1 MCYVGGSKDLVILFD
16 NRVNRKVLTLNQG
29 ADASH
34 LRFSEVFRG
43 EIKWEHLE
51 EKVNCNLKESEC
63 CCVRIS

>member
-16 NRVNRKVLTLNQG
+16 NRVNRKVVTLNQG

-51 EKVNCNLKESEC
+51 EKG
-63 CCVRIS
+63 